1 MTPDRWQRIEQLYH
15 ATLRRPEGERSTY
28 LREVCSDDAE
38 LRREVEELLRQESAP
53 GFLEN
58 PALAAAAKD
67 FGSASARRLSEVP
80 MIGKTIAHYRIV
92 EKLGGG
98 GMGVV

>member
-1 MTPDRWQRIEQLYH
+1 MTPDRWQRIERLYH
-15 ATLRRPEGERSTY
+15 ATLQRPESERSAY
-28 LREVCSDDAE
+28 LHKTCQEDED
-38 LRREVEELLRQESAP
+38 LRKEVEELLRQESAP

-67 FGSASARRLSEVP
+67 FGSATARRLSEVP